1 MHTTTVRISGV
12 RIRGR
17 TALWN
22 GLAVLLFLLLI
33 FGLLLHTVVDWD
45 MSFHGMPLGEA
56 LWAGT
61 NRRATVAVAV
71 LGVLLLAVVAAL
83 AAGAPRSRA
92 RREVRVG
99 PAGIELVARPAGWY
113 RGRRAMLPWENVQLV
128 SAPRAVFAESAGTSV
143 HRASREVLDL
153 YLFRGVEG
161 LPDFARAAAVD
172 GTPLDGLHAPA
183 VRVRIGGAGNRL
195 AASVRELAAAVDA
208 ARPGLFYRGTA
219 VDQWFTPSVTG
230 GEAAGTAPTVDAPA
244 GYALPGAVWLDFR
257 TPPLRTFG
265 TLAGLVLLAAA
276 CYPPIHLLSR
286 TDGGILAGLVGL
298 VLMVPFLVGVCG
310 ALFSVLVLPRA
321 LARIGI
327 LVDPDGLV
335 LVEKRPWRLRGLVRG
350 RIPWGDVQAIVAR
363 GSAVLGVH
371 GVKRAQERPV
381 VDVYLRGDTAF
392 RRLGVGLPV
401 EVTRQGGAD
410 SARVRELV
418 GFPAVRLRLVPSLG
432 GGPRTGGEDL
442 ADQGPGPVR
451 LPGARSRSALHA
463 ARPDLCHGF
472 GDRGATGS

>member
-1 MHTTTVRISGV
+1 YS
-12 RIRGR
+12 
-17 TALWN
+17 
-22 GLAVLLFLLLI
+22 
-33 FGLLLHTVVDWD
+33 
-45 MSFHGMPLGEA
+45 PLC
-56 LWAGT
+56 
-61 NRRATVAVAV
+61 
-71 LGVLLLAVVAAL
+71 
-83 AAGAPRSRA
+83 RS
-92 RREVRVG
+92 
-99 PAGIELVARPAGWY
+99 
-113 RGRRAMLPWENVQLV
+113 
-128 SAPRAVFAESAGTSV
+128 
-143 HRASREVLDL
+143 
-153 YLFRGVEG
+153 
-161 LPDFARAAAVD
+161 
-172 GTPLDGLHAPA
+172 
-183 VRVRIGGAGNRL
+183 
-195 AASVRELAAAVDA
+195 
-208 ARPGLFYRGTA
+208 
-219 VDQWFTPSVTG
+219 
-230 GEAAGTAPTVDAPA
+230 
-244 GYALPGAVWLDFR
+244 
-257 TPPLRTFG
+257 
-265 TLAGLVLLAAA
+265 
-276 CYPPIHLLSR
+276 
-286 TDGGILAGLVGL
+286 
-298 VLMVPFLVGVCG
+298 GVCG

-432 GGPRTGGEDL
+432 GGPRTGGEDP

-463 ARPDLCHGF
+463 VPPAGRAPSARRRRAGGSPPGERPQAGRTRVPPAEPGPRAVRTGRPAAGVRAARPAPAAS
-472 GDRGATGS
+472 GAAAAGASPAGGMGRPPGTAAAR

>member
-1 MHTTTVRISGV
+1 YS
-12 RIRGR
+12 
-17 TALWN
+17 
-22 GLAVLLFLLLI
+22 
-33 FGLLLHTVVDWD
+33 
-45 MSFHGMPLGEA
+45 PLC
-56 LWAGT
+56 
-61 NRRATVAVAV
+61 
-71 LGVLLLAVVAAL
+71 
-83 AAGAPRSRA
+83 RS
-92 RREVRVG
+92 
-99 PAGIELVARPAGWY
+99 
-113 RGRRAMLPWENVQLV
+113 
-128 SAPRAVFAESAGTSV
+128 
-143 HRASREVLDL
+143 
-153 YLFRGVEG
+153 
-161 LPDFARAAAVD
+161 
-172 GTPLDGLHAPA
+172 
-183 VRVRIGGAGNRL
+183 
-195 AASVRELAAAVDA
+195 
-208 ARPGLFYRGTA
+208 
-219 VDQWFTPSVTG
+219 
-230 GEAAGTAPTVDAPA
+230 
-244 GYALPGAVWLDFR
+244 
-257 TPPLRTFG
+257 
-265 TLAGLVLLAAA
+265 
-276 CYPPIHLLSR
+276 
-286 TDGGILAGLVGL
+286 
-298 VLMVPFLVGVCG
+298 GVCG

-472 GDRGATGS
+472 GARGATGSRPEPPEGPERRRSSAAASGRLPCRAGGAGRPPGSVPRACPAPSSRIRRAGGSIPGERPKTRRIRVPSAEPGPRAVRTGRSAAGVRAARPAPAASGAAAAGASPAGGMGRPPRTAAARAARA